1 MLFYYAYNHAKKHAI
16 RLNAIVKPKAS
27 AEMPVKGSSKP
38 QKSGKAEG
46 NKAQK
51 RELKPKRGKNKAGN
65 NANDLPSSSKKTPEH
80 E

>member
-1 MLFYYAYNHAKKHAI
+1 VLFYHAYNHAKKRAI
-16 RLNAIVKPKAS
+16 RLNAIVKPKTS

-51 RELKPKRGKNKAGN
+51 RKIKQGI
-65 NANDLPSSSKKTPEH
+65 T
-80 E
+80 